1 MEYTKD
7 FLKETLENML
17 AKMTE
22 EIDAGDADPFDWYYG
37 LFPDGM
43 SNQEGYFI
51 QDKFG
56 EYGDDSE
63 RYSAEN
69 VLAIEAM
76 KFPELHSLMV
86 ELLEKIIEFN
96 EDEGVM
102 WESDEEQAGN
112 SLIRELCKADA
123 KYLPLY
129 FRFIKTNDLD
139 HEVYQSL
146 DMAEVCNGTGCPPEI
161 MPVLLYRSEHGQEA
175 EVYAEFADG
184 ICKTKEEAQK
194 YLDQAGVYFD
204 DQWSFETAESVDED
218 DCRRLCDMFEP
229 VFKELFELDDE
240 QMSKFAM
247 EYNNIMAEGEKP
259 TIEQLLAAT
268 K

>member
-1 MEYTKD
+1 VEYTKD
-7 FLKETLENML
+7 FLKETLENL
-17 AKMTE
+17 IAE
-22 EIDAGDADPFDWYYG
+22 FDSGDAESFDWFCT
-37 LFPDGM
+37 LFPDELCE
-43 SNQEGYFI
+43 QEGYLI
-51 QDKFG
+51 QDTLFE
-56 EYGDDSE
+56 EYSDTE

-69 VLAIEAM
+69 VLAVEAI
-76 KFPELHSLMV
+76 KFPELHSLMA

-96 EDEGVM
+96 EENETM

-175 EVYAEFADG
+175 EVYADFADG

-204 DQWSFETAESVDED
+204 DQWSFDTAESVDEE
-218 DCRRLCDMFEP
+218 DCETLRDMFEP

-240 QMSKFAM
+240 QIAKFAM
-247 EYNNIMAEGEKP
+247 KYNNAMAEGEKP
-259 TIEQLLAAT
+259 TIEKLLAAA